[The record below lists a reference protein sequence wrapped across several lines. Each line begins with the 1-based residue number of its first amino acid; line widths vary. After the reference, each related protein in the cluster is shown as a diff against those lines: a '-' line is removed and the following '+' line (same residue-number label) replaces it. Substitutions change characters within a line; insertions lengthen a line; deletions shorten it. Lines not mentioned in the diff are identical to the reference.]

1 MLRQRFLFQEK
12 SVTVQ
17 IEELPNKTFV
27 ASKVCF
33 CVLSQTWKFGQF
45 VSLSLLQYWGIKW
58 GLGWSSVLNP
68 PGWRSINLYWCISSS
83 SGPSSCS
90 SAADWSH
97 TRLSSCWHT
106 EFSFSSRTWQPCSPY
121 KPAPWP
127 LLSNFQFFFFLQDN
141 IHRIWHLIMEI
152 PVRTHC

>member
-12 SVTVQ
+12 SLTVQ

-58 GLGWSSVLNP
+58 GLGWSSVL
-68 PGWRSINLYWCISSS
+68 GRDKSS
-83 SGPSSCS
+83 
-90 SAADWSH
+90 WVKKY
-97 TRLSSCWHT
+97 
-106 EFSFSSRTWQPCSPY
+106 QPV
-121 KPAPWP
+121 
-127 LLSNFQFFFFLQDN
+127 LVHIQL
-141 IHRIWHLIMEI
+141 
-152 PVRTHC
+152 